1 MAIEEI
7 TEIEAIESIK
17 AFAKKEINRK
27 TNIAEYEGK
36 KKKLIQKALSK
47 IDVEDFK
54 HIAYLE
60 AVKRLFKDMV
70 KEGITD
76 IDGYSYFQK
85 DGKFYRDKL

>member
-7 TEIEAIESIK
+7 TESEAIEHIK
-17 AFAKKEINRK
+17 AFAKKEINGK

-47 IDVEDFK
+47 IDEEDFK